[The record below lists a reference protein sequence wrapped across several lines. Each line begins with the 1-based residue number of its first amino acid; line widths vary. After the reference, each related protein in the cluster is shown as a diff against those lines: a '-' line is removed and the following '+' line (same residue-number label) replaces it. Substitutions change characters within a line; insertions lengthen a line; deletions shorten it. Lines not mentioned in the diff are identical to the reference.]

1 MSDDASVAIER
12 PPAVEVP
19 AQPKQRRKTQPAD
32 AKPKQQPPYA
42 VVLFNDEEHSFQ
54 YVIETLMKVF
64 GYAAEKSYALTLQIH
79 NVGKGIVWSGTLE
92 LAELKRDQI
101 RSAGPDFYAAKKVEF
116 PLRVTIEPLPG

>member
-1 MSDDASVAIER
+1 MSDDAGVAVES

-19 AQPKQRRKTQPAD
+19 PKRKKQPTD
-32 AKPKQQPPYA
+32 AKPKPQPPYA
-42 VVLFNDEEHSFQ
+42 VVLFNDEEHTFQ

-64 GYAAEKSYALTLQIH
+64 GYPLEKCYALTLQIH
-79 NVGKGIVWSGTLE
+79 NEGKGIVWSGTLE

-116 PLRVTIEPLPG
+116 PLKATVEPLPG